1 MACSCFAATLVVSVL
16 VPTAASASNNVVV
29 VAPMP
34 VSTGDSAP
42 TGEAAVDTTV
52 YTIADFERFA
62 PRTALDMV
70 EKIPDFT
77 LTETSDERGL
87 GQASQN
93 ILVNGQRVA
102 GKSNDARTTLARIA
116 ASAVER
122 IEIVDGARLGIP
134 GLTGRV
140 ANVIVRS
147 DPISVQFRWEGQ
159 NRRNIPDQISS
170 GTISASGRI
179 GSTDFTLSLSNG
191 DATRRGGVG
200 PLIAT
205 DGSGALLYSSI
216 ERDVY
221 RVDSPRLAGSI
232 HREGSDGS
240 ILNINLSGQ
249 VYHFTADFESLVTP
263 TPSGTPYDEHFRQ
276 TEREWNVEAGGDY
289 EFALGDG
296 RLKLIGLQ
304 IFEHSP
310 VISTL
315 TTIERVANAINTGT
329 RFDRTSDEGESVLR
343 AEYGWGSSG
352 SEWQLAIEGAYNFLD
367 ITSAFGAFQPDGQ
380 ITLTP
385 LPGGDTFV
393 DEWRAEALLTRQWTF
408 AGGLSLQTTLGG
420 EYSRIRQ
427 TSAGGLS
434 RSFLRPKGGVSL
446 AWAIDPRWSLNAS
459 IERRVGQ
466 LSFFDFSAA
475 IDLNNGVASAANVSL
490 VPEQTW
496 RTEAEIVRSLGSAG
510 SLTLGGYHE
519 WISDIVDRIPI
530 NATEEGIGNLPQARR
545 WAFTGR
551 GTVLLDSIGWHGG
564 RINASGE
571 FRRSQVRDPLT
582 GENRRISGDLIRRWS
597 IDFRHDVPRS
607 ALAWGWSLSQ
617 ERTAPIF
624 RLDQFSDTFLTQPI
638 ATVFVE
644 HKDVGGLTVRLA
656 LRNVLDGRDELT
668 RTYYVDRRNGPVDL
682 QEFQIRNIHLIGV
695 LTISGAF

>member
-343 AEYGWGSSG
+343 AEYGLGSSG

-385 LPGGDTFV
+385 LPGGDMP
-393 DEWRAEALLTRQWTF
+393 DHDF
-408 AGGLSLQTTLGG
+408 A
-420 EYSRIRQ
+420 
-427 TSAGGLS
+427 A
-434 RSFLRPKGGVSL
+434 FLARKETQY
-446 AWAIDPRWSLNAS
+446 AW
-459 IERRVGQ
+459 
-466 LSFFDFSAA
+466 
-475 IDLNNGVASAANVSL
+475 
-490 VPEQTW
+490 
-496 RTEAEIVRSLGSAG
+496 
-510 SLTLGGYHE
+510 
-519 WISDIVDRIPI
+519 
-530 NATEEGIGNLPQARR
+530 
-545 WAFTGR
+545 
-551 GTVLLDSIGWHGG
+551 
-564 RINASGE
+564 
-571 FRRSQVRDPLT
+571 
-582 GENRRISGDLIRRWS
+582 
-597 IDFRHDVPRS
+597 
-607 ALAWGWSLSQ
+607 
-617 ERTAPIF
+617 
-624 RLDQFSDTFLTQPI
+624 LDQKTLYRYARYFL
-638 ATVFVE
+638 AS
-644 HKDVGGLTVRLA
+644 H
-656 LRNVLDGRDELT
+656 
-668 RTYYVDRRNGPVDL
+668 
-682 QEFQIRNIHLIGV
+682 
-695 LTISGAF
+695 